1 VLRRRVTCGYCVR
14 IINYGDPCTM
24 MKRGE
29 FGGTSLHP
37 SCARLWYLDHLSVG
51 AGPPQL
57 VFDAPPALLRD
68 YLQAFIRL
76 DFQRGHIDNTAGGG
90 KSNSIVYAVS
100 LIRAMDES
108 VLVCMLGKEAKQE
121 MLRRG
126 LMAFE
131 VNNYHSITDRAYKV
145 STISIAEANAYNAP
159 QRARSCSRR
168 RCL

>member
-1 VLRRRVTCGYCVR
+1 MARLFTRAAHVC
-14 IINYGDPCTM
+14 
-24 MKRGE
+24 
-29 FGGTSLHP
+29 GTSTISTWAPALRS
-37 SCARLWYLDHLSVG
+37 SCLTR
-51 AGPPQL
+51 
-57 VFDAPPALLRD
+57 PPALLRD